1 MLRSTHDYYTFI
13 HGPRFSGLRCFE
25 RVAPYCVFSASNRTI
40 DGQARLRFGPCSR
53 MKRKR
58 SASAVKLFS
67 RDPQFRG
74 VNRMESSAAKPQ
86 PTAGGLMITAEQTYL
101 RTELEQRR
109 ERLHV
114 ALHSPGADTSLS
126 QLLMAVDDALRR
138 FDQGTFGLCET
149 CHETVEPERL
159 LADPLV
165 RFCLDH
171 LTSAE
176 QRALE
181 SDLSL
186 AANIQRALLPN
197 PGLAPRGW
205 DVRFHYQPA
214 GMVSGDYCDLVETAQ
229 GLLFMLGDVSGKG
242 VAASMLM
249 SHLHA
254 TFRSLA
260 EAGLPLDRM
269 VEDANRIFCESTL
282 AGQFATLV
290 VGRAAHDGS
299 VEFVSAGHLPVLHI
313 HGDGA
318 TPKDSTGVPL
328 GMFCNARFPL
338 HRLALAHGDTLFL
351 YTDGLTEARNRAGA
365 EYGLHRV
372 RTLVAQ
378 KTGIES
384 AGLISQCLEDLLIFG
399 EGLKQSDDLT
409 LLAVRRAE

>member
-1 MLRSTHDYYTFI
+1 M
-13 HGPRFSGLRCFE
+13 
-25 RVAPYCVFSASNRTI
+25 A
-40 DGQARLRFGPCSR
+40 
-53 MKRKR
+53 
-58 SASAVKLFS
+58 
-67 RDPQFRG
+67 
-74 VNRMESSAAKPQ
+74 
-86 PTAGGLMITAEQTYL
+86 TAERTYL

-109 ERLHV
+109 ERLHE
-114 ALHSPGADTSLS
+114 ALHTPAADASLS
-126 QLLMAVDDALRR
+126 QLLTAVDTALSRM
-138 FDQGTFGLCET
+138 DQGTFGLCDT
-149 CHETVEPERL
+149 CHESIETERL

-186 AANIQRALLPN
+186 AASIQRALLPK
-197 PGLAPRGW
+197 PGLAPTGW
-205 DVRFHYQPA
+205 DVRYHYQPA
-214 GMVSGDYCDLVETAQ
+214 GMVSGDYCDLFETDG

-260 EAGLPLDRM
+260 EAGLPLDRL
-269 VEDANRIFCESTL
+269 VQDANRIFCESTL

-299 VEFVSAGHLPVLHI
+299 VEFISAGHLPVLHI
-313 HGDGA
+313 NGDGA

-328 GMFCNARFPL
+328 GMFCDTRFPV
-338 HRLALAHGDTLFL
+338 HRLTLAHGDALFL

-365 EYGLHRV
+365 EYGLHRI
-372 RTLVAQ
+372 RTLAARHTRMQ
-378 KTGIES
+378 P
-384 AGLISQCLEDLLIFG
+384 AGLISECLQDLLTFR
-399 EGLKQSDDLT
+399 EGLKQTDDLT
-409 LLAVRRAE
+409 LLAVRRAD

>member
-1 MLRSTHDYYTFI
+1 M
-13 HGPRFSGLRCFE
+13 
-25 RVAPYCVFSASNRTI
+25 A
-40 DGQARLRFGPCSR
+40 
-53 MKRKR
+53 
-58 SASAVKLFS
+58 
-67 RDPQFRG
+67 
-74 VNRMESSAAKPQ
+74 
-86 PTAGGLMITAEQTYL
+86 TAEQAYL

-109 ERLHV
+109 ERLHE
-114 ALHSPGADTSLS
+114 ALHSPAADASLS
-126 QLLMAVDDALRR
+126 QLLTAVDTALSRI
-138 FDQGTFGLCET
+138 DQGTFGLCET
-149 CHETVEPERL
+149 CHDTIEAERL

-186 AANIQRALLPN
+186 AARIQRGLLPK
-197 PGLAPRGW
+197 PGLTPKGW
-205 DVRFHYQPA
+205 DVRYHYQPA
-214 GMVSGDYCDLVETAQ
+214 GMVSGDYCDLFETEG

-260 EAGLPLDRM
+260 EADLPLDRM
-269 VEDANRIFCESTL
+269 VQDANRIFCESTL

-313 HGDGA
+313 RGDGA
-318 TPKDSTGVPL
+318 TPNDSTGVPL
-328 GMFCNARFPL
+328 GMFCDTRFPV

-365 EYGLHRV
+365 EYGLQRIRALAARH
-372 RTLVAQ
+372 
-378 KTGIES
+378 TGIEP
-384 AGLISQCLEDLLIFG
+384 AGLISKCLEDLLSFG
-399 EGLKQSDDLT
+399 EGLKQTDDLT
-409 LLAVRRAE
+409 LLAVQRAE